1 MNTIY
6 SCMRGKNR
14 HKTSEWFRICPVC
27 GNKTYHK
34 NKRIMLYANKNK
46 TKCWE
51 CRANNLK
58 EKMSG
63 MGNPMFGK
71 KHTDEAIKII
81 KAVRAKQI
89 FTPESYEK
97 MRIKVT
103 KIKRKPENRQKMRM
117 YALERIN
124 KSGSCVSYNK
134 KACIFFDY
142 LNKKLGWKGM
152 HALCGGEKQL
162 LGYSLDYYEP
172 NLNLVI
178 EWDERQH
185 FSNGELVEED
195 IERQNNILTT
205 GCLFYRIRQS
215 NKEFTIIK
223 DVNHG
228 NDIKQVLKEYVS
240 KKEK

>member
-1 MNTIY
+1 
-6 SCMRGKNR
+6 
-14 HKTSEWFRICPVC
+14 
-27 GNKTYHK
+27 
-34 NKRIMLYANKNK
+34 
-46 TKCWE
+46 
-51 CRANNLK
+51 
-58 EKMSG
+58 MSG

-162 LGYSLDYYEP
+162 LDYYEP